1 MSPGEV
7 RQILDANMP
16 EKKVGKVSK
25 TTFDRLKKVLSN
37 AKSGNTK
44 RTPNAG

>member
-16 EKKVGKVSK
+16 EQKVGKVPK
-25 TTFDRLKKVLSN
+25 TTFDRLKRLLKD
-37 AKSGNTK
+37 AKSRDIK
-44 RTPNAG
+44 RAPNA

>member
-16 EKKVGKVSK
+16 EQKVGKVPK
-25 TTFDRLKKVLSN
+25 TTFDRLKELLKN
-37 AKSGNTK
+37 AKSRNTQH
-44 RTPNAG
+44 PANA

>member
-16 EKKVGKVSK
+16 EQKVGKVPKS
-25 TTFDRLKKVLSN
+25 TFDRLKGLLQN

-44 RTPNAG
+44 HTADA